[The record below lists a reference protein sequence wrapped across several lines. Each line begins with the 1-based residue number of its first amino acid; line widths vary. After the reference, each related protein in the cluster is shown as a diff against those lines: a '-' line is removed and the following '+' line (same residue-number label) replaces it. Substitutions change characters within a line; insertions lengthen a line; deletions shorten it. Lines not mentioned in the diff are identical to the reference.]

1 MKIIR
6 LTTSEW
12 SAVREEIRVGSKIA
26 AIKVARDAVRHRSP
40 AEPNS
45 LSNQSWRAGV
55 GLKEA
60 KEAVEFHMHSIGLA
74 NADGTPCWIEG
85 RQPEGRLAPD
95 QPIKRIVIDMGA
107 GEVEVDM
114 EEMSLRFLSTMTTL
128 RISDVQRLV
137 DLWQRVRDW
146 EESQ

>member
-1 MKIIR
+1 MKNIR

-12 SAVREEIRVGSKIA
+12 SALREQIRAGNKIA

-40 AEPNS
+40 AEPSS

-60 KEAVEFHMHSIGLA
+60 KEAVEFHMHSIGLI

-85 RQPEGRLAPD
+85 RQPEGRLSPD
-95 QPIKRIVIDMGA
+95 QPIKRIVIDMGD
-107 GEVEVDM
+107 GEVEVNM
-114 EEMSLRFLSTMTTL
+114 EEMSLRFLSTLTHMKLT
-128 RISDVQRLV
+128 DVQRLV
-137 DLWQRVRDW
+137 DLWQRVKDW
-146 EESQ
+146 EESA